1 MEESQQ
7 IEFEKSLA
15 ERKELLETISAF
27 ANSNGGEIFVGI
39 EENKKG
45 TVKEIVGIRISGKEL
60 ENLSNEIKQNTDPVI
75 FPSIEIEK
83 IFQN

>member
-7 IEFEKSLA
+7 IEFKKSLA

-39 EENKKG
+39 EENKNG
-45 TVKEIVGIRISGKEL
+45 TVKEIVGIRISGKEI
-60 ENLSNEIKQNTDPVI
+60 ENLSNEIYEFI
-75 FPSIEIEK
+75 
-83 IFQN
+83 